1 MEINFFFKNKKFY
14 IFLVYF
20 FLCFL
25 IFYDLYFNR
34 VTYSYPIL
42 IKTNQTLKEIS
53 EFLYKNNIIKNKF
66 FFEFLVHSNLAQTKL
81 KAGEYIFFKENIFQ
95 VTKKIKKGD
104 VFQRKVT
111 IPEGLTSQQTIDILK
126 NTKGIIVNKNIH
138 FIDEGSLFP
147 STYFY
152 VYDTDINEIINKMQ
166 VSMNMVL
173 EELWRNRDK
182 DVKLKNYREVLI
194 LASIVEKETSLKE
207 EKRIISQIFLNRLNL
222 NMKLQSDPTVLFAI
236 NKELGELDRKLT
248 KNDLKFESDYNT
260 YLHHGLPIGPI
271 SNPGKDSIEA
281 TTNPLKSNF
290 LYFVADGFGGHL
302 FSDNYDEH
310 LSNIKKVKKSK

>member
-1 MEINFFFKNKKFY
+1 
-14 IFLVYF
+14 
-20 FLCFL
+20 
-25 IFYDLYFNR
+25 
-34 VTYSYPIL
+34 
-42 IKTNQTLKEIS
+42 
-53 EFLYKNNIIKNKF
+53 
-66 FFEFLVHSNLAQTKL
+66 
-81 KAGEYIFFKENIFQ
+81 
-95 VTKKIKKGD
+95 
-104 VFQRKVT
+104 
-111 IPEGLTSQQTIDILK
+111 
-126 NTKGIIVNKNIH
+126 
-138 FIDEGSLFP
+138 
-147 STYFY
+147 
-152 VYDTDINEIINKMQ
+152 
-166 VSMNMVL
+166 MNMVL

-248 KNDLKFESDYNT
+248 KNDLKFKSDYNT

-281 TTNPLKSNF
+281 ITNPLKSNF